1 MFSQISEFP
10 SFILLNE
17 SLFYIYMCVYIYI
30 IFDLSILFFFFWG
43 VARILEW
50 IPIPFSRK
58 SFPTQRPNPGV
69 PHCRQT
75 LYRLSHQGSLYI
87 NIYKYIFLLSIHLSL
102 SSLSSGSLSCIQML
116 TIVNNAAMN
125 MGVEMTFQIPDFI
138 FLNIYSKARLHN
150 TMVLFLIA
158 WKTSLMFT
166 VVTEKIIF
174 PLIG

>member
-1 MFSQISEFP
+1 
-10 SFILLNE
+10 
-17 SLFYIYMCVYIYI
+17 
-30 IFDLSILFFFFWG
+30 
-43 VARILEW
+43 
-50 IPIPFSRK
+50 
-58 SFPTQRPNPGV
+58 
-69 PHCRQT
+69 
-75 LYRLSHQGSLYI
+75 
-87 NIYKYIFLLSIHLSL
+87 
-102 SSLSSGSLSCIQML
+102 ML
-116 TIVNNAAMN
+116 AIVNNAVMN